1 MSTDGISKKSLP
13 PVLRLAATNSNA
25 ANADTNARRAPA
37 DDARLAGGSR
47 TVDAVTEPAAEP
59 EISSQS
65 ARRYPRFVPSA
76 VVTQVVLDLL
86 LISETQAIVLFLI
99 YSRLGLESLTQAAV
113 VIGFSVLTVTL
124 FFYAT
129 GCYRRDAL
137 LSGSIAMSRV
147 PIALGF
153 SALLLLLALH
163 YAFPYLYPASR
174 VYLSVS
180 RDITIILIGTSI
192 SLGAA
197 LVSRA
202 IVRSMLNQNLFRRRI
217 LVIGTGKRARY
228 IQELNESPSH
238 GMLQEIHYASE
249 AILKDS
255 TAPARPADADVTR
268 DPLSISAIDELS
280 SRLDI
285 DEVVLALDDRRG
297 VVLDG
302 LVECKA
308 QGFPV
313 TDFNSFIERMTGRID
328 LAWLEISW
336 LLHTA
341 GFQMRMLD
349 GIVKRA
355 IDIVLS
361 AVALLISLPV
371 LIVAMVAIKLDSA
384 GPIFYRQKRVTLNGR
399 TFWLFKLRT
408 MRPDAESDGPQ
419 WADENDPRVT
429 KVGAFLRRT
438 RLDEIPQLL
447 NILWGDM
454 SIVGPRPERP
464 MFVDQLS
471 GQLRLYKL
479 RHSVR
484 AGLTGWAQINYRY
497 GASME
502 DSQRKLEYDLF
513 YIKNFS
519 LLRDGAIMLQ
529 TLRVLLWPD
538 GVR

>member
-1 MSTDGISKKSLP
+1 MSLDSVSPKQP
-13 PVLRLAATNSNA
+13 PALRLAT
-25 ANADTNARRAPA
+25 TNAKPVAQDAQSRRPQLDEPRAA
-37 DDARLAGGSR
+37 QSVRQAE
-47 TVDAVTEPAAEP
+47 VTRKAEATSP
-59 EISSQS
+59 SS
-65 ARRYPRFVPSA
+65 RRYPRYVPAANISQLLLDVALISA
-76 VVTQVVLDLL
+76 AQTTVLL
-86 LISETQAIVLFLI
+86 LI
-99 YSRLGLESLTQAAV
+99 YDRLGLSGPIQASV
-113 VIGFSVLTVTL
+113 VVGFSVLVVLL
-124 FFYAT
+124 FLYAT
-129 GCYRRDAL
+129 GCYRRDAI
-137 LSGSIAMSRV
+137 LSTSISMSRL

-153 SALLLLLALH
+153 AAAVIFLALH
-163 YAFPYLYPASR
+163 YVFPILYPAAR
-174 VYLSVS
+174 VYLSIS
-180 RDITIILIGTSI
+180 RDVTIILIGTSI

-202 IVRSMLNQNLFRRRI
+202 IVRTMLNHNLFRRRV

-228 IQELNESPSH
+228 IQELNESHAH
-238 GMLQEIHYASE
+238 GALQEIHFASE
-249 AILKDS
+249 SILKS
-255 TAPARPADADVTR
+255 SPEPRRPASEDITK

-280 SRLDI
+280 TRLDI

-297 VVLDG
+297 VHLDN
-302 LVECKA
+302 LVQCKA

-313 TDFNSFIERMTGRID
+313 TDFNSFIERLTGRID

-336 LLHTA
+336 LLHTS
-341 GFQMRMLD
+341 GFQMRMID
-349 GIVKRA
+349 VVVKRA
-355 IDIVLS
+355 LDIVLS
-361 AVALLISLPV
+361 SLALFVSLPV
-371 LIVAMVAIKLDSA
+371 LLIAMIAIKIDSK
-384 GPIFYRQKRVTLNGR
+384 GPIFYRQERVTLNGR
-399 TFWLFKLRT
+399 VFWLFKLRT
-408 MRPDAESDGPQ
+408 MRPDAELDGPK
-419 WADENDPRVT
+419 WADEKDPRIT

-464 MFVDQLS
+464 CFVDELTQE
-471 GQLRLYKL
+471 LRLYKL

-497 GASME
+497 GASLE

>member
-1 MSTDGISKKSLP
+1 MSLDGLSKKNVP
-13 PVLRLAATNSNA
+13 PALRIAS
-25 ANADTNARRAPA
+25 TNAKLTSLEASERR
-37 DDARLAGGSR
+37 
-47 TVDAVTEPAAEP
+47 PAAEEKRP
-59 EISSQS
+59 GRAARLSKRAVRLDAGLQA

-76 VVTQVVLDLL
+76 HVTQVVLDLL
-86 LISETQAIVLFLI
+86 LISETQALVLFLI
-99 YSRLGLESLTQAAV
+99 YGRLGVESIAQAGV
-113 VIGFSVLTVTL
+113 VVGFSSITVSL
-124 FFYAT
+124 FLYAT

-137 LSGSIAMSRV
+137 LSASVAMSRV

-153 SALLLLLALH
+153 AAIVLLLALH
-163 YAFPYLYPASR
+163 YVFPYLYPGAP
-174 VYLSVS
+174 VFLSIS
-180 RDITIILIGTSI
+180 RDVTIILIGTSI

-197 LVSRA
+197 LASRA
-202 IVRSMLNQNLFRRRI
+202 IVRAMLNQNLFRRRI

-228 IQELNESPSH
+228 IQELNESHAH
-238 GMLQEIHYASE
+238 GTLQEIHFASE
-249 AILKDS
+249 AILKDA
-255 TAPARPADADVTR
+255 TAPARPADDDFTK

-313 TDFNSFIERMTGRID
+313 TDFNSFIERLTGRID

-336 LLHTA
+336 LLHSA
-341 GFQMRMLD
+341 GFQMRMID

-355 IDIVLS
+355 VDIVLS
-361 AVALLISLPV
+361 ALALLVSLPV
-371 LIVAMVAIKLDSA
+371 LVVAMVAIRLESA
-384 GPIFYRQKRVTLNGR
+384 GPIFYRQERVTLNGR

-408 MRPDAESDGPQ
+408 MRPDAETAGPQ
-419 WADENDPRVT
+419 WADENDPRIT
-429 KVGAFLRRT
+429 KVGAVLRRT

-464 MFVDQLS
+464 CFVDQLS
-471 GQLRLYKL
+471 SQLRLYKL

-484 AGLTGWAQINYRY
+484 AGLTGWAQINYHY